1 MGLERVPLFLF
12 AKISIGEVKWDVDIN
27 LIIEKIYVYA
37 DIDILLKAA
46 VITVNE
52 IEKVFFG

>member
-46 VITVNE
+46 VITVND

>member
-1 MGLERVPLFLF
+1 MELGKVPLFLF

-27 LIIEKIYVYA
+27 LIIGKIYVYA

-46 VITVNE
+46 VITVND
-52 IEKVFFG
+52 IGKAFLD

>member
-1 MGLERVPLFLF
+1 MF

-46 VITVNE
+46 VITVND